1 MAHNSGLNGRDGG
14 FAALQGTRLSEQFKD
29 MIVGTSPGAQA
40 LKAGAF
46 KTDISVYEAAEAKAR
61 AANSAARTQSCAGA
75 PGEIFPWAE
84 TVLGPELLARVEPA
98 LLTPTALARRGE
110 SGSSLQVTPTR
121 AELGVARTLGMTHEG
136 DSAEEMLK
144 AASALG
150 TPARQPRPVP
160 KPRGSS
166 PRPHGID
173 AAENEAMPSQAT
185 PRRLS
190 SPRSFDSQPAGARA
204 VLDAGGAQHLSES
217 FRAYHEQYAGF
228 FKAASNFTRGEDGP
242 TLWFSDCDP
251 LVGSALVGALKGQ
264 IALLHVARRSL
275 SFNTWRRLV
284 FSAAIC
290 QTKICLFQ
298 LTSISASYTVTLRP
312 APLSRYLIA
321 PSESCLLG
329 ASPLLL

>member
-14 FAALQGTRLSEQFKD
+14 FGALQGTRLSEKFKD

-98 LLTPTALARRGE
+98 LLTPSALARRGE

-150 TPARQPRPVP
+150 TPARQPRPMP
-160 KPRGSS
+160 KYSDIVAMAHNSGLSAGSTPVVS
-166 PRPHGID
+166 KRRCAD
-173 AAENEAMPSQAT
+173 ASLLT
-185 PRRLS
+185 GHI
-190 SPRSFDSQPAGARA
+190 RSER
-204 VLDAGGAQHLSES
+204 
-217 FRAYHEQYAGF
+217 YHM
-228 FKAASNFTRGEDGP
+228 
-242 TLWFSDCDP
+242 LM
-251 LVGSALVGALKGQ
+251 GALQGPQ
-264 IALLHVARRSL
+264 RHRI
-275 SFNTWRRLV
+275 
-284 FSAAIC
+284 
-290 QTKICLFQ
+290 LF
-298 LTSISASYTVTLRP
+298 
-312 APLSRYLIA
+312 
-321 PSESCLLG
+321 
-329 ASPLLL
+329 